1 MDQTVPTPGTV
12 KLLKRIECLFNS
24 KERVANEKTW
34 ATLTAYLLP
43 NQSGIF
49 NRSGYASAG
58 AGDKKTAE
66 VFTSFPIDQAQ
77 KLTSALQGILTN
89 QATVWS
95 KYRESRDFLNE
106 SVEVNQYLEASNKIV
121 HSLLN
126 DSNFYTEVS
135 KAYQQWVVCG
145 NMVVFHEEKPKQD
158 GATKYGGFKFTALHL
173 SQVAW
178 AENKD
183 NFVDKVAYRYELTAE
198 QAIEKFGDK
207 VSQVIQEAVVSQ
219 PDRMFQ
225 FVLWIAP
232 REASKVKVNKAGVAK
247 PKERPFQSLV
257 IEVNTKNVVEE
268 SGYYEFPMYVARWD
282 MLPGETYGRGRGH
295 LALPDIKS
303 LNKLSKQYQKAV
315 DKDIDPP
322 LLMNQR
328 DIFGAV
334 SRNPGSR
341 SVVKDINGYREMVS
355 NARTDRITELYKEY
369 QANIK
374 AMFFI
379 DQIILPPRED
389 IGQMREVEVL
399 ERIKQT
405 HTVLGPVVP
414 RVNAEFLIPFMNRNI
429 KMALRA
435 NILPEL
441 PEDLK
446 ETGFG
451 LEIDVVFMNEL
462 ATAQKMTTVTTIQQY
477 MQQIAGMAQLDPT
490 ILDTINFD
498 EIGVLEGRA
507 MGVPETILR
516 PEDEV
521 QQIREARAKQQQA
534 QAALEAANLAADT
547 ASKSS
552 GQGQPQG
559 GPPVA

>member
-1 MDQTVPTPGTV
+1 MAYTSSFLVKNQGVGQHFQHHIKVTADAYSGTV
-12 KLLKRIECLFNS
+12 DTGFGYVDFIQHSL
-24 KERVANEKTW
+24 
-34 ATLTAYLLP
+34 
-43 NQSGIF
+43 QSGTTSLGT
-49 NRSGYASAG
+49 R
-58 AGDKKTAE
+58 
-66 VFTSFPIDQAQ
+66 VFAN
-77 KLTSALQGILTN
+77 LTGGK
-89 QATVWS
+89 V
-95 KYRESRDFLNE
+95 
-106 SVEVNQYLEASNKIV
+106 ASNGTVLISGAANGDVLYLGKRLGYV
-121 HSLLN
+121 FDKLN
-126 DSNFYTEVS
+126 
-135 KAYQQWVVCG
+135 
-145 NMVVFHEEKPKQD
+145 
-158 GATKYGGFKFTALHL
+158 
-173 SQVAW
+173 
-178 AENKD
+178 
-183 NFVDKVAYRYELTAE
+183 
-198 QAIEKFGDK
+198 
-207 VSQVIQEAVVSQ
+207 
-219 PDRMFQ
+219 
-225 FVLWIAP
+225 
-232 REASKVKVNKAGVAK
+232 
-247 PKERPFQSLV
+247 
-257 IEVNTKNVVEE
+257 VNT
-268 SGYYEFPMYVARWD
+268 Y
-282 MLPGETYGRGRGH
+282 
-295 LALPDIKS
+295 
-303 LNKLSKQYQKAV
+303 
-315 DKDIDPP
+315 
-322 LLMNQR
+322 
-328 DIFGAV
+328 
-334 SRNPGSR
+334 
-341 SVVKDINGYREMVS
+341 SVVKDINGFREMVS

-405 HTVLGPVVP
+405 HTVFGPVVP